1 MVNCMVHNMRVP
13 QTVSVNIFN
22 FLSPTQLQI
31 RTVEKHPVAVR
42 VRTRNP
48 KHRHISHGRHPLWV
62 LILPA
67 TFSTFAGFYNLFGL
81 NC

>member
-1 MVNCMVHNMRVP
+1 MLLAMYLRR
-13 QTVSVNIFN
+13 
-22 FLSPTQLQI
+22 LQ
-31 RTVEKHPVAVR
+31 
-42 VRTRNP
+42 
-48 KHRHISHGRHPLWV
+48 LWV